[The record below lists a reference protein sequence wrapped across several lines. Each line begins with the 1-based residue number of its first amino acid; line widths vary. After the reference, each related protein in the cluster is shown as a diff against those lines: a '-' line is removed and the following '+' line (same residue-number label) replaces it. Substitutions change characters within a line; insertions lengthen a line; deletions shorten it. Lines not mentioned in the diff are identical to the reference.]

1 MPIKELERLADKL
14 DNLVEDLK
22 AVRLEHHNAL
32 SEKKKVEE
40 KVAHLEKQLRQ
51 FQKEGDHADE
61 LSSQNKAH
69 KRRNALLKSKVASM
83 LAKVEG
89 MQ

>member
-1 MPIKELERLADKL
+1 MPVKELERLADKL
-14 DNLVEDLK
+14 DKLVEEIRTI
-22 AVRLEHHNAL
+22 RLEHHNAL

-51 FQKEGDHADE
+51 FQKEGDHAEE
-61 LSSQNKAH
+61 LSSQTKAY
-69 KRRNALLKSKVASM
+69 KRKHALLKSKVASM